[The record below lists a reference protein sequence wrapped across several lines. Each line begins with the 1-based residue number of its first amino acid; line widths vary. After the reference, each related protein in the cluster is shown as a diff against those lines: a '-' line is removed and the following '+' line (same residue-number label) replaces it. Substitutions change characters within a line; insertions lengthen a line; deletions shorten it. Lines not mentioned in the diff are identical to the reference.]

1 MKFAGLGLVS
11 GCRSG
16 TLSCTADLL
25 EIHRPLFQFLAMP
38 EHRLSLRE
46 DILETEGRDE
56 CARCIYD

>member
-11 GCRSG
+11 GCRLR
-16 TLSCTADLL
+16 TLSCTAHLL
-25 EIHRPLFQFLAMP
+25 ETRRPLFQFLAMP
-38 EHRLSLRE
+38 DYRLSLRE